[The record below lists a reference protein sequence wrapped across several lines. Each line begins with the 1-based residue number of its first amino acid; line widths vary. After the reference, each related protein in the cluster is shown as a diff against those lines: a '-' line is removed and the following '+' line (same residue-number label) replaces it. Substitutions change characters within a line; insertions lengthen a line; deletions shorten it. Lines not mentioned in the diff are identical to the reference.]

1 VDNNFCTS
9 LAAAVYYES
18 CCVVPAQN
26 NNDAAADADDDRL
39 IVINAMN
46 EWAEGMALEPSDL
59 YGHQFLEAIQEVKF
73 QQAEH
78 GCKKVRP

>member
-1 VDNNFCTS
+1 VDNFRTS
-9 LAAAVYYES
+9 LTAAVYYES
-18 CCVVPAQN
+18 CCVVPAKN
-26 NNDAAADADDDRL
+26 NNDDAADAADDRL
-39 IVINAMN
+39 FVINAMN

-59 YGHQFLEAIQEVKF
+59 YGHLFLEAIQEVKL